1 MKQPKLAQSARPT
14 TPAIVIFVVDD
25 EPLLLD
31 LAELALQGG
40 PYTLKKFQDPDLAY
54 KAFAQARVKPIMI
67 ISDYAMGRLNGC
79 DFLARC
85 QQLQPNLKTILVSG
99 TVGPEIVLNAPAR
112 IDRFLAKPYQPE
124 ILAELVRAVLAE

>member
-1 MKQPKLAQSARPT
+1 MKQPRLAQCARST
-14 TPAIVIFVVDD
+14 TKTNLIFVVDD

-40 PYTLKKFQDPDLAY
+40 PYVLKKFQDPELAY
-54 KAFAQARVKPIMI
+54 KAFAQARVKPHMI

-79 DFLARC
+79 DFLAQC
-85 QQLQPNLKTILVSG
+85 KQLHPALKTILVSG
-99 TVGPEIVLNAPAR
+99 TVDPEIVMNAPAR
-112 IDRFLAKPYQPE
+112 IDRFLAKPYHPE